1 MLAGR
6 PWTDTT
12 IVSLSLCGKIATV
25 PPACDTGRDVRRLL
39 QLEDE
44 RADERL
50 ALAWTSGL
58 DVAAPAA
65 PIATA
70 EAAPMP
76 AATVI
81 ARREKRIGIRLN
93 FMCFWLP

>member
-1 MLAGR
+1 
-6 PWTDTT
+6 
-12 IVSLSLCGKIATV
+12 V
-25 PPACDTGRDVRRLL
+25 
-39 QLEDE
+39 
-44 RADERL
+44 RL
-50 ALAWTSGL
+50 AVARTCGL

-65 PIATA
+65 PIARA

-93 FMCFWLP
+93 FMCF

>member
-6 PWTDTT
+6 PRTETT

-25 PPACDTGRDVRRLL
+25 ARRAAGRTRCLATAPSGKTNGA
-39 QLEDE
+39 E
-44 RADERL
+44 ERL
-50 ALAWTSGL
+50 PLAVTSGL

-65 PIATA
+65 PIASA

-93 FMCFWLP
+93 FICS